1 MIEAYSSSQASSILP
16 ALSVVIIGRNEGERL
31 ERCILSTQAIQG
43 WQPAEIL
50 YVDSGSTDGS
60 VDLAARL
67 GAVVLPLSPGA
78 FTAARARNLGWRHA
92 TGELILFLDGDTIL
106 NSDFPLAALTELQ
119 KDSSNAAAWGHRR
132 EVCPC
137 LSVYVRVLDLDW
149 VFAPGETPYCGGDVL
164 MRRAALESVDGFDE
178 ILIAGEEP
186 EMCRRM
192 RTHGWHIQHIDHPM
206 TLHDLAITRF
216 SQYWRRSQRAGYAFA
231 AVAARFRNTSDPMW
245 SEDVRRN
252 RLRGLFWIAT
262 PLIALTASI
271 ALMSLLPL
279 ALWLLMLVA
288 VAARTAS
295 QNRWKRA
302 SWTTLFLYG
311 LHSHLQQIPIL
322 FGQLQFLFNGNKA
335 LIEYKDISPLA
346 KKPPAET
353 LETRQP

>member
-1 MIEAYSSSQASSILP
+1 MEANSSSQPSP
-16 ALSVVIIGRNEGERL
+16 VLSVVIIGRNEGERL

-67 GAVVLPLSPGA
+67 GAIGLPLSPGA
-78 FTAARARNLGWRHA
+78 FTAARARNLGWRQA
-92 TGELILFLDGDTIL
+92 AGELVLFLDGDTIL
-106 NSDFPLAALTELQ
+106 NADFPLAALAELQ
-119 KDSSNAAAWGHRR
+119 KDSANAAAWGHRR

-164 MRRAALESVDGFDE
+164 MRHAALASVGGFDE
-178 ILIAGEEP
+178 TLIAGEEP

-192 RTHGWHIQHIDHPM
+192 RTLGWHIQHIDHPM

-216 SQYWRRSQRAGYAFA
+216 SQYWRRSLRAGYAFA
-231 AVAARFRNTSDPMW
+231 AVSARFRDTSDPMW
-245 SEDVRRN
+245 SEDARRN

-262 PLIALTASI
+262 PLVALVASI
-271 ALMSLLPL
+271 ARMSLLPL
-279 ALWLLMLVA
+279 ALWLLILVA
-288 VAARTAS
+288 VAARTAT

-302 SWTTLFLYG
+302 PWTTLLLYG
-311 LHSHLQQIPIL
+311 FHSHLQQIPIF
-322 FGQLQFLFNGNKA
+322 FGQLQFLFNGKKA
-335 LIEYKDISPLA
+335 LMEYKDISPPA
-346 KKPPAET
+346 EKPPSEK
-353 LETRQP
+353 LEIRQP